1 MATGFPTKANWSA
14 GDVLTASNMDDLAG
28 TVNYLSPVGQ
38 ANGST
43 LVANSANSSGLGWS
57 ATPSASNPVLNS
69 AFQVWQRATSITQ
82 SVAGSNVYTADRW
95 ALSVGANQASTV
107 SRQVTGDTTNLP
119 NIQYCAR
126 VQRNSGQTGT
136 TEMYLTNSFET
147 INTIPFAG
155 KTVTVSFYARAGSN
169 FSAASNAMKLY
180 LMTGT
185 GTDQSRS
192 GTPYTGEVAAIS
204 QTATLTTTWQR
215 FSYSATLNATTTE
228 LAILAAYTP
237 VGTAGTNDYFELTGV
252 QIDVGSVALPFRTFS
267 QTLQGEL
274 QACQRYYWRQ
284 TAGASFAILSLSG
297 YGVSTTSAQV
307 SIQFPVTMRT
317 APGSLESGGTQRLI
331 DGTNSVAV
339 TSLTSLLVNPSNQ
352 NTAITINTA
361 GSLTQ
366 YRPYALSANNDSTAY
381 LGFSAE
387 L

>member
-14 GDVLTASNMDDLAG
+14 GDLLTASQMDDLAG
-28 TVNYLSPVGQ
+28 TLNTLSPVGQ

-43 LVANSANSSGLGWS
+43 LVANSANASGLGWTS
-57 ATPSASNPVLNS
+57 GNPIPNPVLNS
-69 AFQVWQRATSITQ
+69 AFQVWQRGTSITQ

-192 GTPYTGEVAAIS
+192 GAPYTGEVAAIS

-215 FSYSATLNATTTE
+215 FSYSAALNATTTE

-252 QIDVGSVALPFRTFS
+252 QIDIGSVALPFRTYAG
-267 QTLQGEL
+267 TLQGEL
-274 QACQRYYWRQ
+274 AAARRYFRTQ
-284 TAGASFAILSLSG
+284 TTFQGIGSS
-297 YGVSTTSAQV
+297 
-307 SIQFPVTMRT
+307 SIR
-317 APGSLESGGTQRLI
+317 I
-331 DGTNSVAV
+331 DGTFTFDQPMRTTPTVTQTGVFSFYDTVNATITQSANSAV
-339 TSLTSLLVNPSNQ
+339 IQDANDLGAWLRFQ
-352 NTAITINTA
+352 NVTGVTAF
-361 GSLTQ
+361 
-366 YRPYALSANNDSTAY
+366 RPYIQASAFKLQFD
-381 LGFSAE
+381 AE